1 MNSLYDFIVE
11 PIGERYN
18 NTIEV
23 DNLKLILNT
32 KIESYKFV
40 NKTAKVIKVPLAYKT
55 VIKPG
60 DHVIIHHN
68 VFRRYYDIKGKE
80 KNSSKYFKDNL
91 YFCQPDQIYMYK
103 KQNEWKSFMDRCFV
117 KPILNNDDLSLD
129 KTKSLVGILRYGN
142 SSLNELKIAPGDLV
156 GYTPNSEWEFIID
169 NELLYCMKS
178 NDIVIKYEHQGN
190 EAKYNP
196 SWAKSS

>member
-32 KIESYKFV
+32 KIESFKFV
-40 NKTAKVIKVPLAYKT
+40 NKTAKVISTPLAYKT

-68 VFRRYYDIKGKE
+68 VFRRYYDIRGKE

-103 KQNEWKSFMDRCFV
+103 KQNKWESFMDRCFV
-117 KPILNNDDLSLD
+117 KPILNRDNLTLD

-142 SSLNELKIAPGDLV
+142 SVLNKLKIAPGDLV

-190 EAKYNP
+190 EIKYNP

>member
-40 NKTAKVIKVPLAYKT
+40 NKTAKVIRVPLAYKT

-142 SSLNELKIAPGDLV
+142 SSLKELKIAPGDLV

-190 EAKYNP
+190 ETKYNP

>member
-40 NKTAKVIKVPLAYKT
+40 NKTAKVIRVPLAYKT

-142 SSLNELKIAPGDLV
+142 SSLKELKIASGDLV

-190 EAKYNP
+190 ETKYNP

>member
-40 NKTAKVIKVPLAYKT
+40 NKTAKVISVPLAYKT

-117 KPILNNDDLSLD
+117 KPILNNDNLSLD

-190 EAKYNP
+190 ETKYNP
-196 SWAKSS
+196 AWAK

>member
-40 NKTAKVIKVPLAYKT
+40 NKTAKVISVPLAYKT

-178 NDIVIKYEHQGN
+178 KDIVIKYEHQGN

>member
-32 KIESYKFV
+32 KIESFKFV
-40 NKTAKVIKVPLAYKT
+40 NKTAKVISTPLAYKT

-68 VFRRYYDIKGKE
+68 VFRRYYDIRGKE

-103 KQNEWKSFMDRCFV
+103 KQNKWESFMDRCFV
-117 KPILNNDDLSLD
+117 KPILNRDNLTLD
-129 KTKSLVGILRYGN
+129 KTKSLVGILKYGN
-142 SSLNELKIAPGDLV
+142 PVLESLGFNIGDLV
-156 GYTPNSEWEFIID
+156 GFTPDSEYEFIVE
-169 NELLYCMKS
+169 NERLYRITTES
-178 NDIVIKYEHQGN
+178 IIIKYEYKGN
-190 EAKYNP
+190 EVEYNP
-196 SWAKSS
+196 SWAKGS

>member
-11 PIGERYN
+11 PIGERYS

-40 NKTAKVIKVPLAYKT
+40 NKTAKVISVPLAYKT

-103 KQNEWKSFMDRCFV
+103 KQNKWKSFMDRCFV
-117 KPILNNDDLSLD
+117 KPILNNDNLSLD

-190 EAKYNP
+190 ETKYNP

>member
-11 PIGERYN
+11 PVGERYS

-32 KIESYKFV
+32 KIESFKFV
-40 NKTAKVIKVPLAYKT
+40 NKTAKVISVPLAYKT

-68 VFRRYYDIKGKE
+68 VFRRYYDIRGKE

-117 KPILNNDDLSLD
+117 KPILNRDNLTLD

-142 SSLNELKIAPGDLV
+142 SVLNKLKIAPGDLV

-190 EAKYNP
+190 EIKYNP
-196 SWAKSS
+196 AWAK

>member
-40 NKTAKVIKVPLAYKT
+40 NKTAKVISVPLAYKT

-117 KPILNNDDLSLD
+117 KPILNNDNLSLD

-156 GYTPNSEWEFIID
+156 GYTPNSEWEFIVD

-190 EAKYNP
+190 ETKYNP

>member
-32 KIESYKFV
+32 KIESFKFV
-40 NKTAKVIKVPLAYKT
+40 NKTAKVISTPLAYKT

-68 VFRRYYDIKGKE
+68 VFRRYYDIRGKE

-103 KQNEWKSFMDRCFV
+103 KQNKWESFIDRCFV
-117 KPILNNDDLSLD
+117 KPILNRDNLTLD

-142 SSLNELKIAPGDLV
+142 SVLNKLKIAPGDLV

-190 EAKYNP
+190 EIKYNP

>member
-40 NKTAKVIKVPLAYKT
+40 NKTAKVISVPLAYKT

-117 KPILNNDDLSLD
+117 KPILNNDNLSLD

-178 NDIVIKYEHQGN
+178 NDIVIKYEHQGD
-190 EAKYNP
+190 ETKYNP

>member
-1 MNSLYDFIVE
+1 MNSIYDFIVE

-40 NKTAKVIKVPLAYKT
+40 NKTAKVISVPLAYKT

-103 KQNEWKSFMDRCFV
+103 KQNKWKSFMDRCFV
-117 KPILNNDDLSLD
+117 KPILNNDNLSLD

-190 EAKYNP
+190 ETKYNP